1 MTVVNINHLTTYK
14 EKLVM
19 IIKKETLKGMALGV
33 ILGCSGAIFAQ
44 APAVDIGA
52 RHGNLRAAQ
61 QYIASAWQRI
71 DEAQADNHYELGGHA
86 GRAKELLVQA
96 DQELRLA
103 ANVANSNE
111 R

>member
-1 MTVVNINHLTTYK
+1 MAVVNINYLTIYK
-14 EKLVM
+14 DKLAM
-19 IIKKETLKGMALGV
+19 IIKKEMLKGMALGV

-44 APAVDIGA
+44 APAVNIGA

-61 QYIASAWQRI
+61 QYIASAWQRV
-71 DEAQADNHYELGGHA
+71 DEAQADNHYDLGGHA

-103 ANVANSNE
+103 ANVSNSNE

>member
-1 MTVVNINHLTTYK
+1 
-14 EKLVM
+14 M
-19 IIKKETLKGMALGV
+19 IIKKDMLIGTALGL

-44 APAVDIGA
+44 QPIVDIGN

-61 QYIASAWQRI
+61 QYIQAAWQRI
-71 DEAQADNHYELGGHA
+71 DQAQVDNNYNLGGHA

-96 DQELRLA
+96 DQELKFA
-103 ANVANSNE
+103 AETANAHE